1 MIPDGPELG
10 QMRRGALALVALG
23 VTVLIIYGLFASG
36 FGRLHRAAVA
46 GASGPVVDPVGAGL
60 AGGGVSGPTPA
71 QGRTTLAVISDDFWL
86 TYLPAGLER
95 TGGGVIRPEPGVEGG
110 WAKFSSTAGVV
121 EAQVEHGTVAADWDT
136 YRARNPLRNARN
148 STIRGKPAMVGET
161 PDGGQEIVWLER
173 AGTGA
178 WIKVS
183 RTLSEELLPIAASV
197 EAPVGN

>member
-1 MIPDGPELG
+1 MIPDGTELG
-10 QMRRGALALVALG
+10 NMRRGALAVVALG

-36 FGRLHRAAVA
+36 FGRLHRAVVA
-46 GASGPVVDPVGAGL
+46 GASGPVVDPVG
-60 AGGGVSGPTPA
+60 GGASGPAPPLA
-71 QGRTTLAVISDDFWL
+71 RTTLAVISDDFWL

-121 EAQVEHGTVAADWDT
+121 EAQVEHGTVAADWDA

-161 PDGGQEIVWLER
+161 TDGGQEIVWLER